1 MMSDGIVSNY
11 QLLIALG
18 CILLLGLAA
27 DAIGKRTI
35 FPRVTLLLVFG
46 IVVGEQFLDLIP
58 VVITRQF
65 DLIANITLLMVG
77 FLLGGQISPE
87 VLKKSARKIVSISF
101 FAALGTSLTVFLALL
116 SIGVPVEVAVLLGC
130 ISAATAPAAT
140 VDTVEESGLKNSFT
154 HLLLSVVALDDVWAL
169 LLFSLGIT
177 LTTFL
182 LHSNGI
188 IEPLMVGTW
197 EIGGALLIGLCIG
210 WPAAFLTGRIKPGRP
225 MLTEAL
231 GLVFI
236 CGGLALWMEVSFLI
250 ASMTMGATIRRF
262 AEHHEHA
269 FHEIENVEWPFM
281 VTFFVLAGASL
292 EINTTL
298 SIGLLGMV
306 YIFARIAGKVAGAQI
321 GSRIAGTDT
330 ASQHWIGF
338 ALMPQAGVA
347 IGMALVAGSRFPE
360 YRQLILPLVIS
371 TTVIFELF
379 GPISTRYVINHVK
392 HK

>member
-1 MMSDGIVSNY
+1 MSNGIASSY
-11 QLLIALG
+11 QILIALG
-18 CILLLGLAA
+18 SILLLGLAA

-58 VVITRQF
+58 VVVTSQF

-77 FLLGGQISPE
+77 FLLGGQITPE
-87 VLKKSARKIVSISF
+87 VLEKSARKIVSISF
-101 FAALGTSLTVFLALL
+101 FAALGTSLIVFLALL
-116 SIGVPVEVAVLLGC
+116 LIEVPVEVAILLSC

-140 VDTVEESGLKNSFT
+140 VDTVEESGLQNSFT

-182 LHSNGI
+182 LESNGM
-188 IEPLMVGTW
+188 IEPLMAGTW
-197 EIGGALLIGLCIG
+197 EIGGALLIGLGIG
-210 WPAAFLTGRIKPGRP
+210 WPAAYLTGRIKPGRP

-250 ASMTMGATIRRF
+250 ASMTMGATIHRF

-281 VTFFVLAGASL
+281 VIFFVLAGASL
-292 EINTTL
+292 EIGATL
-298 SIGLLGMV
+298 NIGLLGII

-321 GSRIAGTDT
+321 GSRFAGTDT

-338 ALMPQAGVA
+338 ALLPQAGVA
-347 IGMALVAGSRFPE
+347 IGMALVAASRFPE

-379 GPISTRYVINHVK
+379 GPMCTRLVINHVK
-392 HK
+392 QK